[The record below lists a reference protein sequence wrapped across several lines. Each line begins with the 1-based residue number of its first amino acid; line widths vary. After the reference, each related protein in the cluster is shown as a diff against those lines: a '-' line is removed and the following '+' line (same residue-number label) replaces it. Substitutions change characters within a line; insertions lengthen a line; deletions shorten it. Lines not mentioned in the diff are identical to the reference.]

1 MYYLGS
7 VYQKTMQIVTRN
19 NNTQIAH
26 KPYWFVT
33 LLRNLMTWKSNE
45 LMLLVIYNDVTKSS

>member
-7 VYQKTMQIVTRN
+7 VYQKTKQIVTRN
-19 NNTQIAH
+19 NNTQIAR

-33 LLRNLMTWKSNE
+33 LLRNLMTWKIIG
-45 LMLLVIYNDVTKSS
+45 LMLIVIYNDVTKSL